1 MAIKKMFACTVC
13 TCTSVSEMWLTLGQ
27 WMEVSLAKSL
37 LPKPS
42 TSVIILVTVI
52 FGNKNLV

>member
-1 MAIKKMFACTVC
+1 MAIKKMFAC
-13 TCTSVSEMWLTLGQ
+13 TCTSVSEMWLTLGR

-37 LPKPS
+37 LPKPC